1 MKTWVKV
8 LLGIGVRTDLVVL
21 LGEKARSLGLDFDDA
36 NHVGCRS
43 SERIVIA

>member
-1 MKTWVKV
+1 MKV

-21 LGEKARSLGLDFDDA
+21 LGAKGRSLGLDFDDV

-43 SERIVIA
+43 SEHIVVA